1 MLGHSDMITIV
12 VVVLA
17 LVFAGVHIAIA
28 LGITAALG
36 IYLMTGD
43 VEVVRNFVANTAYEA
58 LRDYVFAV
66 IPLFMLMG
74 DFLAKCGAARDI
86 YALAN
91 RLSGWL
97 PARLAV
103 ATILSN
109 ALFGFVTG
117 VSIAAAAAFSRIAY
131 PEMRRYGYRRDFAL
145 GAVAGSA
152 CLGMLI
158 PPSVLMIV
166 WCVLTEISIG
176 KMFLA
181 GVIPGLLAA
190 GGMIVYVVIAAIL
203 KPELVGE
210 RRPLATG
217 AVGADVS
224 ATPTVALP
232 EDEQPIGA
240 LLFSTMLVIL
250 LVAGTLGAIWLGV
263 CTPTEGASV
272 GAIGSLILALIKGI
286 KPRETW
292 QVVLDV
298 GRTCGPLLLLLFCAQ
313 LYSRVL
319 AMTGFTEAAKA
330 FLLSTG
336 AGPWGILT
344 VMVAIWFVLGCLIEF
359 DLHHPAHG
367 ADLRADRQPSR
378 LRSAGLRHHGHF
390 GDRDRPAHPALRHPG
405 VHGEGGGARPQRDTG
420 RDFPRLDPLL
430 DRAAGGGRG
439 AGGISTACHVP
450 AQPLARRVH
459 YPGRLKSS
467 AGNRMMRGNEADDQQ
482 RRRQKC
488 ADRSP
493 HPGPEHQRQE
503 DRKRAQRQPAAD
515 DGRRDEISLDRGQR
529 NDKIPAR

>member
-1 MLGHSDMITIV
+1 MLGHSDMIAIV

-43 VEVVRNFVANTAYEA
+43 VDVVRDFVANTAYEA

-74 DFLAKCGAARDI
+74 DLLAKCGAARDI

-181 GVIPGLLAA
+181 GVIPGLIAA

-210 RRPLATG
+210 RRRLATG

-224 ATPTVALP
+224 ATPTVTLP

-272 GAIGSLILALIKGI
+272 GAIGSLILALVKGI

-319 AMTGFTEAAKA
+319 AMTGFTEAAKV

-344 VMVAIWFVLGCLIEF
+344 VMVAIWFVLGCLIDSISIILLTVPIF
-359 DLHHPAHG
+359 APIATHLG
-367 ADLRADRQPSR
+367 
-378 LRSAGLRHHGHF
+378 F
-390 GDRDRPAHPALRHPG
+390 
-405 VHGEGGGARPQRDTG
+405 
-420 RDFPRLDPLL
+420 DPLAFAIMGIL
-430 DRAAGGGRG
+430 AIETGLLTPPFGILVFTVKAA
-439 AGGISTACHVP
+439 VP
-450 AQPLARRVH
+450 
-459 YPGRLKSS
+459 
-467 AGNRMMRGNEADDQQ
+467 
-482 RRRQKC
+482 
-488 ADRSP
+488 DRSVTLAEIFRGSIP
-493 HPGPEHQRQE
+493 YWIVLLVVVVALAAFPELATFLPG
-503 DRKRAQRQPAAD
+503 
-515 DGRRDEISLDRGQR
+515 L
-529 NDKIPAR
+529 